1 VGTLLIRPFKSV
13 ALSHPFRDK
22 TCEVD
27 GARRFYL
34 GARFKC
40 GFLLPFVR
48 RLRYIEIPMTTTTT
62 SEIRNLIGGNWL
74 KPASQDGLELLNPAT
89 GESLGQ
95 APAGSAAEVDA
106 AVQAAHAA
114 FPAWRATPAGD
125 RVQYLFKLK
134 NLLEEHLD
142 EVAGL
147 ITVENGKTFAE
158 AKAEVR
164 RGIENIEV
172 ACGIPVLMQGYSL
185 EDVAP
190 GIDEIM
196 VRQPLGVVAAITP
209 FNFPVMVPLWFLP
222 YAIATGNTFVLKPSD
237 RVPFGIARLVEL
249 IRETG
254 LPAGVV
260 NLVQGGKAAVDA
272 LLDHP
277 LVRAI
282 SFVGSTPVAQY
293 VYTRGS
299 ASGKRVQCQG
309 GAKNHVVVLPD
320 ADPETTTKIVA
331 DSAFGCAGQRCLAV
345 SVTVAIG
352 EAQGWFRESISA
364 AAAALKVGNGLDP
377 ATQMGPVITPAS
389 RDRVVSLIGQGAQ
402 DGAQLVADGRV
413 LAGGR
418 TGSFVGPTVLDGL
431 PATSK
436 LMETEI
442 FGPVLS
448 VVHANSVEEA
458 VELIDRS
465 AYGNAS
471 SIFTSSGASARK
483 FRNSV
488 STGNVGVNIG
498 VPAPMAYFPFSGWK
512 GSFFGV
518 MHAQG
523 RDAVEFFTD
532 KKVIVERWPREWSR
546 KF

>member
-1 VGTLLIRPFKSV
+1 VSLDRPGHF
-13 ALSHPFRDK
+13 
-22 TCEVD
+22 TT
-27 GARRFYL
+27 GAPEGYRTYR
-34 GARFKC
+34 
-40 GFLLPFVR
+40 FLLQAHHP
-48 RLRYIEIPMTTTTT
+48 LRYIDIPMATLIAT
-62 SEIRNLIGGNWL
+62 EIRNFFAGQWQA
-74 KPASQDGLELLNPAT
+74 PTSEAGLELTNPAT
-89 GESLGQ
+89 GEPLGRS
-95 APAGSAAEVDA
+95 PAGSAAEVDA
-106 AVQAAHAA
+106 AVNAAHAA
-114 FPAWRATPAGD
+114 FPSWRATPAAD
-125 RVQYLFKLK
+125 RVQFLFKLK
-134 NLLEEHLD
+134 NLLEEHFD
-142 EVAGL
+142 ELAAI
-147 ITVENGKTFAE
+147 ITTENGKTLAE
-158 AKAEVR
+158 SKGELR
-164 RGIENIEV
+164 RGIENVEV

-196 VRQPLGVVAAITP
+196 VRQPLGVAAVITP
-209 FNFPVMVPLWFLP
+209 FNFPLMIPLWFLP
-222 YAIATGNTFVLKPSD
+222 YAIATGNTVVLKPSD
-237 RVPFGIARLVEL
+237 RVPFSLARLVAL
-249 IRETG
+249 IHQTG

-260 NLVQGGKAAVDA
+260 NLVNGGKAAVDA

-277 LVRAI
+277 LVRAV
-282 SFVGSTPVAQY
+282 SFVGSTPVAKY

-320 ADPETTTKIVA
+320 ADPETTTKIIA

-345 SVTVAIG
+345 SVTVTIG
-352 EAQGWFRESISA
+352 DAQKWFRDSIA
-364 AAAALKVGNGLDP
+364 AAASSLNVGNGLDP
-377 ATQMGPVITPAS
+377 AAQMGPVITKAS
-389 RDRVVSLIGQGAQ
+389 RERVISLIGQGAG
-402 DGAQLVADGRV
+402 DGAKPIVDGRG
-413 LAGGR
+413 LSNGG
-418 TGSFVGPTVLDGL
+418 GSFVGPTVLDGL
-431 PATSK
+431 PARSS

-448 VVHANSVEEA
+448 VVHADSVEEA
-458 VELIDRS
+458 IEMIDRS

-471 SIFTSSGASARK
+471 SIFTSSGAAARK
-483 FRNSV
+483 FRHSV

-523 RDAVEFFTD
+523 RDAIEFFTD

>member
-1 VGTLLIRPFKSV
+1 
-13 ALSHPFRDK
+13 
-22 TCEVD
+22 
-27 GARRFYL
+27 
-34 GARFKC
+34 
-40 GFLLPFVR
+40 
-48 RLRYIEIPMTTTTT
+48 
-62 SEIRNLIGGNWL
+62 
-74 KPASQDGLELLNPAT
+74 
-89 GESLGQ
+89 
-95 APAGSAAEVDA
+95 
-106 AVQAAHAA
+106 
-114 FPAWRATPAGD
+114 
-125 RVQYLFKLK
+125 
-134 NLLEEHLD
+134 
-142 EVAGL
+142 
-147 ITVENGKTFAE
+147 
-158 AKAEVR
+158 
-164 RGIENIEV
+164 
-172 ACGIPVLMQGYSL
+172 MQGYSL

-196 VRQPLGVVAAITP
+196 VRQPLGVAAIITP
-209 FNFPVMVPLWFLP
+209 FNFPLMIPLWFLP
-222 YAIATGNTFVLKPSD
+222 YAIATGNAVVLKPSD
-237 RVPFGIARLVEL
+237 RVPFSAARLVEL
-249 IRETG
+249 INETG

-260 NLVQGGKAAVDA
+260 NLVNGGKAAVDA

-277 LVRAI
+277 LVRAV
-282 SFVGSTPVAQY
+282 SFVGSTPVAKY

-320 ADPETTTKIVA
+320 ADPETTTKIIA

-352 EAQGWFRESISA
+352 EAQSWFRESIA
-364 AAAALKVGNGLDP
+364 TAAAALKVGNGLDP
-377 ATQMGPVITPAS
+377 AVQMGPVITKAS
-389 RDRVVSLIGQGAQ
+389 RDRVVSLIGQGAG
-402 DGAQLVADGRV
+402 DSAKLLVDGRNV
-413 LAGGR
+413 SNGD
-418 TGSFVGPTVLDGL
+418 GSFVGPTVLDGL
-431 PATSK
+431 PATSS

-448 VVHANSVEEA
+448 VVHAKSVEEA

-465 AYGNAS
+465 PYGNAS
-471 SIFTSSGASARK
+471 SIFTSSGAAARK

-523 RDAVEFFTD
+523 RDAIEFFTD